1 MLVPRHF
8 RRTRSQMLR
17 LLVDLTAADG
27 RAVSVYLPA
36 GGCLPEIDGLVEG
49 ILPAADWPA
58 DLPDLVAASP
68 TGAAV
73 FWGPMRR
80 LLVRP
85 PFPITERQVATG
97 YEVEPLRALL
107 EADRTVGMVLVR
119 LGRFAVGVCRGERLL
134 TSKTGT
140 GLVHGRHRK
149 GGSSQR
155 RFERRREKQAD
166 VFLGRVCAYA
176 REHME
181 PHLSEIEHVVYGGAR
196 TTILSLRRACPFLRR
211 FEGMALPPLLDIP
224 EPKGAVLEAA
234 VTAIWSSRVTEW
246 LDEPVDSPPAG
257 L

>member
-1 MLVPRHF
+1 
-8 RRTRSQMLR
+8 MLR
-17 LLVDLTAADG
+17 LLADLAVTEG
-27 RAVSVYLPA
+27 HTVSVYLPA
-36 GGCLPEIDGLVEG
+36 GGALPEIAGLVEG
-49 ILPAADWPA
+49 VLPATEWPP
-58 DLPDLVAASP
+58 DLPELVAGSP

-73 FWGPMRR
+73 FWGQSRR

-85 PFPITERQVATG
+85 PFPITERHIATG
-97 YEVEPLRALL
+97 YDAEPLRDLL
-107 EADRTVGMVLVR
+107 GTDRTVSIVLVR

-166 VFLGRVCAYA
+166 VFLGRVCTHA
-176 REHME
+176 REHLE
-181 PHLSEIEHVVYGGAR
+181 PHLSEIEHIVYGGAR
-196 TTILSLRRACPFLRR
+196 TTILSLRKACPFLGR

-224 EPKGAVLEAA
+224 EPKQAVLEAA
-234 VTAIWSSRVTEW
+234 IKDIWSSRVTEW
-246 LDEPVDSPPAG
+246 LDEPVDSTQAD